1 MLTSFRFLSL
11 ACGLLATVVWVSG
24 CDNKPVTQEPPVK
37 SAENHDHDHDHD
49 HGDHDHK
56 EGETHDH
63 AEKEGEK
70 HDHSN
75 MSLTDA
81 VKEIVTLQKAIAD
94 AFAANDPEK
103 AHDPLHEIGHI
114 IEVLPAA
121 GTKAALAE
129 ADVTELKTTADG
141 LMDAFG
147 KVDATMH
154 GDGEVKYSDVS
165 EQVDKAV
172 ATLKRLAK
180 VE

>member
-1 MLTSFRFLSL
+1 M
-11 ACGLLATVVWVSG
+11 
-24 CDNKPVTQEPPVK
+24 
-37 SAENHDHDHDHD
+37 
-49 HGDHDHK
+49 
-56 EGETHDH
+56 
-63 AEKEGEK
+63 
-70 HDHSN
+70 
-75 MSLTDA
+75 
-81 VKEIVTLQKAIAD
+81 
-94 AFAANDPEK
+94 
-103 AHDPLHEIGHI
+103 
-114 IEVLPAA
+114 LPAA